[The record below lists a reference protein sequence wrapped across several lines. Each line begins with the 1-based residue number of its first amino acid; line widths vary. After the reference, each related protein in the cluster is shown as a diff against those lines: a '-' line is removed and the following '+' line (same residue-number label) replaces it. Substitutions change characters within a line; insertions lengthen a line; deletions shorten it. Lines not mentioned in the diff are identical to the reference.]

1 MILSKAAGSRTIGSA
16 GGVVPPERLGTV
28 DLELYGGRRGYLEY
42 LRSRVLYALGAYR
55 GLHEVDWGAISRLV
69 FVCKGNICRSPYA
82 AARARGLGVDSVSL
96 GLEAAD
102 GAMADAAAARNA
114 LSRGLDLSAHRSA
127 RLESALVRN
136 GDLIV
141 VFEPAQLR
149 VARQRCENSHAISLL
164 GIWECPIRPHLEDP
178 HGRSDRYF
186 QQCFS
191 IIDTNVAAIVSRL
204 TKGDMQ
210 HT

>member
-1 MILSKAAGSRTIGSA
+1 MILSKATASRTIRSRS
-16 GGVVPPERLGTV
+16 GVVSPERLGTV
-28 DLELYGGRRGYLEY
+28 DFELYGGRRGYLKH
-42 LRSRVLYALGAYR
+42 LRSRVLHSLGAYR
-55 GLHEVDWGAISRLV
+55 ELHDIDWSATRRLV

-82 AARARGLGVDSVSL
+82 AARARDLGVQSASL

-114 LSRGLDLSAHRSA
+114 RSRGLDLSAHRSA
-127 RLESALVRN
+127 RLESKRVQD
-136 GDLIV
+136 GDLVV

-149 VARQRCENSHAISLL
+149 VARQRCEGSRPISLL
-164 GIWECPIRPHLEDP
+164 GIWQRPLRPHLEDP

-191 IIDTNVAAIVSRL
+191 IIDANVAEIARRL
-204 TKGDMQ
+204 TQGDLRSN
-210 HT
+210 